1 MAKPPPGIMF
11 TTPPLS
17 PKHQK
22 KCDAHT
28 DITPSPKKVWFS
40 NTPNPYKPYGS
51 VPVLNLNPKY
61 LPIYRK
67 A

>member
-1 MAKPPPGIMF
+1 MAKPPHGSTF
-11 TTPPLS
+11 TTPPPS
-17 PKHQK
+17 PKYQK
-22 KCDAHT
+22 KRDT
-28 DITPSPKKVWFS
+28 LMDITPSPKKVRFT
-40 NTPNPYKPYGS
+40 NTPNPYKPYGN